1 VVLATK
7 VGMAMGDSPLE
18 RGTSR
23 AWIMREVEAS
33 LLRLRSDYIDLYQ
46 LHAPDP
52 DTPILEA
59 LEALDDLVRAGK
71 VRYVGYSNFAAWQM
85 ADADW
90 TARTWHLT
98 RPISAQDHYNLLVRE
113 VERELVPMCRA
124 FGLGLIPYFPLESGF
139 LTGKYRLGATPE
151 GARLGQSPRASRV
164 LTPQNF
170 ERLGRLDAFAQ
181 DRGHT
186 LLDLAFGWLLG
197 HPEVATVIASASSP
211 EQVRQNVQ
219 AAGWSVDPAE
229 LGAVGAI

>member
-1 VVLATK
+1 
-7 VGMAMGDSPLE
+7 
-18 RGTSR
+18 
-23 AWIMREVEAS
+23 
-33 LLRLRSDYIDLYQ
+33 
-46 LHAPDP
+46 
-52 DTPILEA
+52 
-59 LEALDDLVRAGK
+59 
-71 VRYVGYSNFAAWQM
+71 M